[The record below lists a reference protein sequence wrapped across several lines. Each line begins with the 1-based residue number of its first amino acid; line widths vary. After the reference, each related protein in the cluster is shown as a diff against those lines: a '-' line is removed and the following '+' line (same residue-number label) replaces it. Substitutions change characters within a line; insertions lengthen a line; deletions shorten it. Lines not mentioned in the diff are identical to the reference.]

1 MDCRLRPAAESDRD
15 FLYSVYCQT
24 MREVVEHTW
33 GWDES
38 WQRRDFDRRF
48 RVCQTFVIEADA
60 RIVGGLL
67 LDSQLDSVNIVE
79 LQILPGY
86 QGRGMGAA
94 ILESVINQAARDGLD
109 VTLSIVDANTRARSL
124 YERLGFEVT
133 VVEGPFL
140 RMRCRHRGHHD
151 KRAVF
156 LDLGGTLVE
165 PLKPERLDELTLIP
179 GTIEAIARLTA
190 AGFVCPVV
198 TVQSRI
204 AKGLF
209 TAEEFA
215 FWFTTFAAN
224 LADRGASIVGPYVCP
239 HRYKEAC
246 ACKKPNILLYE
257 RAARQHG
264 IDVTKSF
271 VVGDSPDDV
280 RAAKRLGAKG
290 CLVRTGW
297 AVDMRVVET
306 AAPDATVVVASL
318 TAAVDWIL
326 ISNS

>member
-1 MDCRLRPAAESDRD
+1 
-15 FLYSVYCQT
+15 
-24 MREVVEHTW
+24 MRELVEHTW
-33 GWDES
+33 GWDER

-48 RVCQTFVIEADA
+48 RACETFVIEAGA
-60 RIVGGLL
+60 HVVGGLL
-67 LDSQLDSVNIVE
+67 LDSHLDSVNIVE
-79 LQILPGY
+79 LQILPAY
-86 QGRGMGAA
+86 QGRGIGSA
-94 ILESVINQAARDGLD
+94 ILKSVIDRAARDGFD
-109 VTLSIVDANTRARSL
+109 VTLSIVDANTRARRL

-140 RMRCRHRGHHD
+140 RMRCRGRHD

-165 PLKPERLDELTLIP
+165 PLKPERLDELTVIP

-209 TAEEFA
+209 TAEQFA
-215 FWFTTFAAN
+215 VWFATFAAN

-239 HRYKEAC
+239 HRYNEAC
-246 ACKKPNILLYE
+246 PCKKPNSLLYE

-297 AVDMRVVET
+297 SLDNRVVET
-306 AAPDATVVVASL
+306 AAPDATAVVESL

-326 ISNS
+326 TSNP